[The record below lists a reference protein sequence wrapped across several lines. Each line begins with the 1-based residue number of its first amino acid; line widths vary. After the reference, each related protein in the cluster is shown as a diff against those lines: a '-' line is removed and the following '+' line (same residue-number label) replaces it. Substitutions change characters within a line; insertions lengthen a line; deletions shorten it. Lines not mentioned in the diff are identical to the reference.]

1 MMRLFVSFMIA
12 FVVMMTILIN
22 KELITKAWSAD
33 MKVAKPKLYTEPLPK
48 SLPAPN
54 NNQVLQE
61 GGTSPKWINTPEL
74 CIEDDG
80 MMHGSTN
87 QVAIADATCPSGQRW
102 RNK

>member
-12 FVVMMTILIN
+12 FVLQMTILIN
-22 KELITKAWSAD
+22 KEIITKAWSAD

-48 SLPAPN
+48 SLP
-54 NNQVLQE
+54 
-61 GGTSPKWINTPEL
+61 EL
-74 CIEDDG
+74 CVPDDG
-80 MMHGSTN
+80 LMHGSTN